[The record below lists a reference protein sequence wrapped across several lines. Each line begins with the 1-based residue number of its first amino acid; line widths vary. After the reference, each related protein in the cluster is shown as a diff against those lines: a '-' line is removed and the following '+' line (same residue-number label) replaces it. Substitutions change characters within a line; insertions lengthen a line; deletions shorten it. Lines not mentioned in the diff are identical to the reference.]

1 VVEQDVIVCCGSG
14 GVGKTTTAAVIAL
27 EGAKQGRKAV
37 VVTIDPA
44 KRLADTLGIGSLSN
58 TATRI
63 EGEWPGE
70 LWALMLDT
78 KSTFD
83 DLVATYAPDKAQAER
98 ILENRFY
105 RNISS
110 ALSGTQEYM
119 AGEKLYELHELGAD
133 TPEGVRTR
141 FDLVV
146 VDTPPTRNALD
157 FLDASR
163 RLTTFLDHRIYRML
177 MVPTRAYLKAVN
189 VAAQAFVRTV
199 SRIVGGE
206 VLDDALAFFTAFEGM
221 EEGFRD
227 RAAHVRAPTSP
238 RSSRAATSP
247 SPASWST
254 ACTPAS
260 ARPHP
265 AQSGRGPPRS
275 QGRGSAPS
283 TATSPTS
290 GRSPRARS
298 ATCPAWPAASR
309 RRRSCGCRS
318 WPRTCTTC
326 RRWSRSPPTCST
338 AEDGRRSGGGLGVGE
353 RLDSRLLALRHR
365 RHPVEPGG
373 VQEPGDRRPGAVD
386 GDVAA
391 DLPGPAHAA
400 DQGAEAGG
408 VEERDAGEVD
418 QEPGRTPDLGEGLA
432 ELGDRE
438 GVELTHRSAHG
449 VVTADVDVDLE
460 HWTSNEGVN
469 SAPPYPCPS
478 ADHAGAA
485 IGRGPAGG

>member
-1 VVEQDVIVCCGSG
+1 MTDHVPPAPGTEETRTLSQLVVEQDVIVCCGSG

-27 EGAKQGRKAV
+27 EGAKQGRRAV

-63 EGEWPGE
+63 SGEWPGE

-98 ILENRFY
+98 ILDNRFY

-119 AGEKLYELHELGAD
+119 AGEKLYELHE
-133 TPEGVRTR
+133 EGD

-177 MVPTRAYLKAVN
+177 MAPTRAYLKAVN

-221 EEGFRD
+221 EEGFRN
-227 RAAHVRAPTSP
+227 RAAHVRALLGAPGTSFVLVASP
-238 RSSRAATSP
+238 RRDTVDEAAYFAEKLTGSDLTVAGLVVNRMHPRFGTASPGAERARATTLAGTGIGTLYGNLADFREIAEGEERHLSGLAGSVSP
-247 SPASWST
+247 SPVVRV
-254 ACTPAS
+254 PFL
-260 ARPHP
+260 
-265 AQSGRGPPRS
+265 
-275 QGRGSAPS
+275 
-283 TATSPTS
+283 
-290 GRSPRARS
+290 
-298 ATCPAWPAASR
+298 
-309 RRRSCGCRS
+309 
-318 WPRTCTTC
+318 
-326 RRWSRSPPTCST
+326 
-338 AEDGRRSGGGLGVGE
+338 AEDVHDLPTLE
-353 RLDSRLLALRHR
+353 
-365 RHPVEPGG
+365 
-373 VQEPGDRRPGAVD
+373 Q
-386 GDVAA
+386 VAA
-391 DLPGPAHAA
+391 H
-400 DQGAEAGG
+400 
-408 VEERDAGEVD
+408 VF
-418 QEPGRTPDLGEGLA
+418 
-432 ELGDRE
+432 DR
-438 GVELTHRSAHG
+438 
-449 VVTADVDVDLE
+449 
-460 HWTSNEGVN
+460 
-469 SAPPYPCPS
+469 
-478 ADHAGAA
+478 
-485 IGRGPAGG
+485 